1 MFTFCVQPPVVR
13 TKMNEVEAYSV
24 HITEFDILSG
34 PKWNLTSYI
43 G

>member
-1 MFTFCVQPPVVR
+1 MFTFRVQPPVIR
-13 TKMNEVEAYSV
+13 TKMNEVEAYNI

-34 PKWNLTSYI
+34 PKGNL

>member
-1 MFTFCVQPPVVR
+1 MFTFRVQTPVVR
-13 TKMNEVEAYSV
+13 TKMDEVEVYNI

-34 PKWNLTSYI
+34 PKWNL